1 MYRRSA
7 LLTLLLAL
15 ASGAAAG
22 AALKIESAHLDT
34 QSAAANK
41 DREGKCAEAGVA

>member
-1 MYRRSA
+1 LEKTST
-7 LLTLLLAL
+7 LVTLLLAL

-22 AALKIESAHLDT
+22 PALKRESAHLDT

-41 DREGKCAEAGVA
+41 DREGKYAEAGVA